1 MNKLIIKNV
10 EIVDF
15 SNTLKGDVYI
25 EDGIIKEIGI
35 ELNKDCEVIDGMGKT
50 LMPGFID
57 LHSHFREPG
66 FEYKEDIK
74 SGSGAAA
81 KGGYTSVVLM
91 ANTKPAISNKKN
103 YDYVIQRGK
112 EIGITNIHQCVTVTK
127 DMKGNST
134 EHLDSMLNI
143 EGLKFI
149 SEDGKGVMDSKIM
162 IEAMNKAKKKNI
174 VVISHAESHDLSSV
188 DMRLAENTMT
198 WRDITL
204 AQHTG
209 ARLHMAHVSTKEAMN
224 HIIDGKKNG
233 VNLTCEVTP
242 HHIALNSKTKYRV
255 NPPLREEEDRLALIE
270 GIKSGYVDCIGTDH
284 APHSEEDKIGG
295 APGMIGL
302 EFSFTICNTK
312 LVEDKHITINQLSY
326 LMSKGPAKIM
336 DDNSR
341 GTIAIGKI
349 ADLVLID
356 RNRKIKL
363 NKESIVS
370 KSKNSPLIGFEGFG
384 QVLMTM
390 KNGKIVYKEG
400 EF

>member
-1 MNKLIIKNV
+1 MDKLLIKNV

-25 EDGIIKEIGI
+25 ENGIIKEIGI
-35 ELNKDCEVIDGMGKT
+35 DLNKDCNIIDGMGKT

-57 LHSHFREPG
+57 MHAHFRDPG

-74 SGSGAAA
+74 SGSKAAA

-91 ANTKPAISNKKN
+91 ANTRPVISNKKD
-103 YDYVIQRGK
+103 YDYVIKKGEK
-112 EIGITNIHQCVTVTK
+112 IGITNIHQCVTVTK
-127 DMKGNST
+127 EMKGSST

-149 SEDGKGVMDSKIM
+149 SEDGRGVMDSKIM
-162 IEAMNKAKKKNI
+162 IEAMGKAKKKNI

-204 AQHTG
+204 AQYTG

-224 HIIDGKKNG
+224 YIIDGKRKG

-242 HHIALNSKTKYRV
+242 HHIALTSNTKYRV

-270 GIKSGYVDCIGTDH
+270 GLKEGYVDCIGTDH
-284 APHSEEDKIGG
+284 APHSEEDKISG

-302 EFSFTICNTK
+302 EFAFTTCNTK
-312 LVEDKHITINQLSY
+312 LVKDGHITINQLSY

-336 DDNSR
+336 DDSSR
-341 GTIAIGKI
+341 GAIAIGKI
-349 ADLVLID
+349 ADLVLVD
-356 RNRKIKL
+356 RNKKVKL

-370 KSKNSPLIGFEGFG
+370 KSKNSPLIGFEGYG

>member
-15 SNTLKGDVYI
+15 SNTLNGDVYI

-35 ELNKDCEVIDGMGKT
+35 EINKDCEVIDGMGKT

-57 LHSHFREPG
+57 LHAHFREPG

-91 ANTKPAISNKKN
+91 ANTKPAISNKKD

-127 DMKGNST
+127 DMKGSST

-209 ARLHMAHVSTKEAMN
+209 TRLHMAHVSTKEAMN

-341 GTIAIGKI
+341 GSIAIGKI

-384 QVLMTM
+384 QVAMTM